1 MAKKKKNARFSRILQ
16 ANEVN
21 EAQMLA
27 TLAYSF
33 CFIFNDVLKGPDLL
47 GYLVTLPYHHLL
59 PKPKVCTVGLRLKL
73 VH

>member
-1 MAKKKKNARFSRILQ
+1 
-16 ANEVN
+16 
-21 EAQMLA
+21 MLA